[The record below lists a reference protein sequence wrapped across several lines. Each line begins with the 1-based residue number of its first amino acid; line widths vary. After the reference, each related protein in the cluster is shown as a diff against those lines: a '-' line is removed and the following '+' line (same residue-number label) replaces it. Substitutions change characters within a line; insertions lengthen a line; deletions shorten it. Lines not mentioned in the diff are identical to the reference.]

1 MDIVLRPWRHYAD
14 FSGRARRTEFFLFF
28 ITFYGMLFILVMLAG
43 GLSTVE
49 TGGTPGALGMI
60 PMLLAVLFVLAGIVP
75 TWSVTI
81 RRLHDQDRTGWL
93 SLLTLIPYLGF
104 LFMLIFGLWPGTEG
118 ENDYGPDPRLP
129 DADAAA
135 EIFT

>member
-1 MDIVLRPWRHYAD
+1 MDIVLRPWRLYGD
-14 FSGRARRTEFFLFF
+14 LFGRARRTEFFLFY
-28 ITFYGMLFILVMLAG
+28 ITFYGVLFVLVMLAG
-43 GLSTVE
+43 GLSAVE
-49 TGGTPGALGMI
+49 ADGTPGVLGI
-60 PMLLAVLFVLAGIVP
+60 VPILLVAIFVLAGIIP

-93 SLLTLIPYLGF
+93 SLLTLVPYGGF
-104 LFMLIFGLWPGTEG
+104 IFMLIFGFWPGTQG

-135 EIFT
+135 EIFA